1 MSNLTMADVLRTPEH
16 VPVLARKGSGVRHY
30 VLITDGDD
38 VVSLHRTVI
47 GEATV
52 TPLDAI
58 GDEADVPVCKICVRI
73 LAGIREREAAQAMLP
88 EAPEAP
94 EADTAPEAPEAAG
107 PVVDYAALVSAVV
120 VKINAAR
127 AANRCALCAMDERS
141 SARCKVAKDGRH
153 VTRSSR
159 TGVYGKC
166 MNPATGEPVSARN
179 EEDAVLPVEGS
190 VQDRS
195 AGGPVPER
203 VNLNLPMSG
212 KVDGNGTGLC
222 PFCTT
227 RVRLSGKGFVTA
239 HTVRAENL
247 PVAPPRVRLA
257 ERMPEIVATRA
268 VSGSPDKS
276 ERVRD
281 AELRGAQMRDWHPPM
296 LLPDV
301 TATVVV
307 RMRVPDEKGKLRLKE
322 VRVPATLANVRTA
335 WRQEHAKTARESK
348 KQPGVMVGGPDQKV
362 LARLSAMLRGLSGLQ
377 AQDRAIDGSGARVRE
392 AATYDAPNAPEG
404 REERTREDGRNGHVA
419 TRVMGA
425 ALVPGRS
432 MSGEIPSEQDRKTR
446 KGKPRNAIGWS
457 EPVGRMR
464 PDAGALNGNAQ
475 EVCVGRGCTREG
487 CTATVGGRYGFLECY
502 VFRAQSRSRRVRY
515 WEKVKAAKEHARR
528 AREYAGRPVDAARH
542 AGAGNVIAP
551 GGHGT
556 VTGALSR
563 AGVQRVK

>member
-1 MSNLTMADVLRTPEH
+1 MSTLTLADVLRAPDGTP
-16 VPVLARKGSGVRHY
+16 VTARKGTGVRHY
-30 VLITDGDD
+30 VLNNPDSVD
-38 VVSLHRTVI
+38 VLTLHRTVLGTGGVI
-47 GEATV
+47 ETESS
-52 TPLDAI
+52 DA
-58 GDEADVPVCKICVRI
+58 ALCKVCTRI
-73 LAGIREREAAQAMLP
+73 MDGIRERGSAQATL
-88 EAPEAP
+88 P
-94 EADTAPEAPEAAG
+94 EADTAPEAPKEPEVVPEASG
-107 PVVDYAALVSAVV
+107 PVVDYASLVSAVT

-127 AANRCALCAMDERS
+127 SANRCALCAMDERS

-153 VTRSSR
+153 VTRSGR

-166 MNPATGEPVSARN
+166 MNPGTGEPVSARN
-179 EEDAVLPVEGS
+179 EEDAVFPVEGS

-203 VNLNLPMSG
+203 VNLRLPMTG

-307 RMRVPDEKGKLRLKE
+307 RMRVPAEGGKGKPRLKE
-322 VRVPATLANVRTA
+322 MRVPATLQNVRTA
-335 WRQEHAKTARESK
+335 WRQEHAKEARKSK
-348 KQPGVMVGGPDQKV
+348 KTGDMVGGPDQKV
-362 LARLSAMLRGLSGLQ
+362 LARLSALLRGLSGLQ
-377 AQDRAIDGSGARVRE
+377 SSDRAMDGSGARVRE

-432 MSGEIPSEQDRKTR
+432 MSGEVPSERDRQTR

-475 EVCVGRGCTREG
+475 EVCGGRGCTVKG
-487 CTATVGGRYGFLECY
+487 CTAIVGGERYGFLECHY
-502 VFRAQSRSRRVRY
+502 FRAQSRSRQARY
-515 WEKVKAAKEHARR
+515 WQKVKTAKEHARR

-556 VTGALSR
+556 VTGAPSR
-563 AGVQRVK
+563 AGIQRVK